1 MKKMDETKKGR
12 TAYKW
17 KGKTY
22 GKRREK
28 TTRKSRWKNEK
39 QIMSEKGRVTKWK
52 ETNRQIDKQ
61 KKEDNGLG
69 KNKSWSNK

>member
-1 MKKMDETKKGR
+1 
-12 TAYKW
+12 
-17 KGKTY
+17 
-22 GKRREK
+22 
-28 TTRKSRWKNEK
+28 
-39 QIMSEKGRVTKWK
+39 MSEKGRVTKWK

>member
-1 MKKMDETKKGR
+1 MEKDSTE
-12 TAYKW
+12 
-17 KGKTY
+17 
-22 GKRREK
+22 RREK
-28 TTRKSRWKNEK
+28 ERGKADERKNEK